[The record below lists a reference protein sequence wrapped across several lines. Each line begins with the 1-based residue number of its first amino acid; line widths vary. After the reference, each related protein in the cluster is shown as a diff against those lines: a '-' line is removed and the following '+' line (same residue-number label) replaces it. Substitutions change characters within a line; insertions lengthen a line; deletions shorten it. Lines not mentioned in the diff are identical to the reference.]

1 MSQRR
6 VVITGLGQVSPVGN
20 DVATA
25 WNNLLAG
32 RSGIDTITRF
42 DASELNCQIAGEVKD
57 FNIGDYIS
65 AKEARRMDVFIHYG
79 IAAALQAVADA
90 GLDDIEGLDK
100 DRVGVNIGSGIGGLP
115 SIEATGTAV
124 QEVGPRKINP
134 FFIPGSLINLIA
146 GHVTILKGYRG
157 PSYGMVSACTTGA
170 HAIGDSARLI
180 KYGDADIM
188 IAGGAEGA
196 ICTLGMGGFAAM
208 KALST
213 RNDDPKTASRP
224 WDKGRDGFVMGEGAG
239 ILVLEELE
247 HAKKRGAKIYAELVG
262 FGMSSDAYHI
272 TAPNVEG
279 PALAITRALHDAGL
293 NATDVDYVNAH
304 GTSTPLGDANETN
317 ALKLA
322 LGEEHARKIVVNSTK
337 SMTGHLLGAAGG
349 VEAVYSVLAVHEQKS
364 PPTINIFEQD
374 TESGCDL
381 DYCANE
387 ARDVKIDVAISNS
400 FGFGG
405 TNGTLVFKKFTD

>member
-25 WNNLLAG
+25 WSNLLAG
-32 RSGIDTITRF
+32 KSGIGRITRF
-42 DASELNCQIAGEVKD
+42 DASDINSQIAGEVRD
-57 FNIGDYIS
+57 FDIGQYIS

-79 IAAALQAVADA
+79 IAAALQAINDS
-90 GLDDIEGLDK
+90 GLDDLETLDK

-115 SIEATGTAV
+115 SIEATGKAV
-124 QEVGPRKINP
+124 LEGGARKINP
-134 FFIPGSLINLIA
+134 FFIPGSLINLIS

-157 PSYGMVSACTTGA
+157 PSYGMVSACTTGE
-170 HAIGDSARLI
+170 HSIGDSARLI
-180 KYGDADIM
+180 KYGDADVM

-196 ICTLGMGGFAAM
+196 ISTLGVGGFAAM

-213 RNDDPKTASRP
+213 RNDDPATASRP
-224 WDKGRDGFVMGEGAG
+224 WDKGRDGFVIGEGAG
-239 ILVLEELE
+239 VLVLEELE
-247 HAKKRGAKIYAELVG
+247 HAKKRGAKIYAEIVG

-272 TAPNVEG
+272 TAPNEEG
-279 PALAITRALHDAGL
+279 PALAVTRALKDAGL
-293 NATDVDYVNAH
+293 NPEDVDYVNAH
-304 GTSTPLGDANETN
+304 GTSTPLGDANETK
-317 ALKLA
+317 ALKRA
-322 LGEEHARKIVVNSTK
+322 LGDHARKVIVNSTK

-349 VEAVYSVLAVHEQKS
+349 VEALYSVLAVHEQKS

-374 TESGCDL
+374 VEAGCDL

-387 ARDVKIDVAISNS
+387 ARDAKIDVAISNS

-405 TNGTLVFKKFTD
+405 TNGTLVFKRFTG